1 MDSYTCEALGLKF
14 LEVPGPQAQT
24 APPLRT
30 PPHRAGSLSCLTS
43 VSAVSS
49 PTLQTS
55 TGPGESLHTPTSHP
69 GPSTWQVLSR
79 YLRRQWMSLIRD
91 AHDALSTFSSLP
103 IQTPP
108 IVESSAQFTFF
119 LKSTPADIHSFNKHF
134 LSGNQCHSQAG
145 APPVPCGSQRR
156 PASGPSPK
164 MEMSLCKEGAHAR
177 QTPLGALQFMSRPS
191 THLL

>member
-1 MDSYTCEALGLKF
+1 
-14 LEVPGPQAQT
+14 
-24 APPLRT
+24 
-30 PPHRAGSLSCLTS
+30 
-43 VSAVSS
+43 
-49 PTLQTS
+49 
-55 TGPGESLHTPTSHP
+55 
-69 GPSTWQVLSR
+69 
-79 YLRRQWMSLIRD
+79 MSLIRD

-108 IVESSAQFTFF
+108 IVESSAQFTFS

-134 LSGNQCHSQAG
+134 LSANQCHSQAG
-145 APPVPCGSQRR
+145 APPVPCGSQRL

-191 THLL
+191 THLLTLRPPAHPWPAHLQSWSFVALRPGPHTGSFGPSPHRSLQTQGSPPLCGNGAPSHCLGKGTSDA